1 MNQIEFEVGGKYENM
16 KGTYEVL
23 SINDET
29 MQIRWET
36 GEEAETDIDFQRR
49 IIERMEFE
57 EQRLIEKKAKKA
69 KKAAGGGR
77 VKFEGLKESDF
88 SKKVSGTIWRRR
100 SCLGGAVKVF
110 SDSGRP
116 DSDHLDIKSWSI
128 ARKPMIQWADVRH
141 RNPDIFSYQGKFF
154 VRLNEDKLYC
164 GYCIERSKKA
174 EKNLGDWDVFLAW
187 LADNENEQ
195 HLRDI
200 AFDRNLGIY
209 QFNKDGDIAWK
220 IHSSGDEW
228 RLDKKGQEK
237 PLDSLADFLKKLSEG
252 SRRIDLQI
260 AKTMDKKEVVEKGIN
275 VADDISGIF
284 ESLFPI
290 YKASA
295 INGFSA

>member
-1 MNQIEFEVGGKYENM
+1 M

-23 SINDET
+23 SINDDT
-29 MQIRWET
+29 MQIRWDT

-57 EQRLIEKKAKKA
+57 QQQLVERKAKKA

-110 SDSGRP
+110 SDSDR
-116 DSDHLDIKSWSI
+116 LDIKSWSI

-141 RNPDIFSYQGKFF
+141 RNPDIFNYQGKFF
-154 VRLNEDKLYC
+154 VRLNEDNLFC
-164 GYCIERSKKA
+164 GYCIERYKKA
-174 EKNLGDWDVFLAW
+174 EKNLGDWDVFLTW
-187 LADNENEQ
+187 LTDNGNEQ
-195 HLRDI
+195 HLKDL
-200 AFDRNLGIY
+200 AFDRNLSIY
-209 QFNKDGDIAWK
+209 QLNKDCDIVWK
-220 IHSSGDEW
+220 IYSADGEW

-237 PLDSLADFLKKLSEG
+237 TLDSLSDYLKKMSEG
-252 SRRIDLQI
+252 TRRIDLQI

-290 YKASA
+290 YKALAFNGSSA
-295 INGFSA
+295 

>member
-1 MNQIEFEVGGKYENM
+1 MNQFEFEVGGKYENM

-23 SINDET
+23 SINEET

-36 GEEAETDIDFQRR
+36 GEEIETDIDFQRR

-57 EQRLIEKKAKKA
+57 QQQLVEKKAKKA
-69 KKAAGGGR
+69 KKADGAGR

-88 SKKVSGTIWRRR
+88 TKKVSGTIWRRR

-110 SDSGRP
+110 SDSDR
-116 DSDHLDIKSWSI
+116 LDIKSWSI
-128 ARKPMIQWADVRH
+128 ARKPMIQWADVTH
-141 RNPDIFSYQGKFF
+141 RNPEIFNYQGKFF
-154 VRLNEDKLYC
+154 VRLNEDKLFF

-174 EKNLGDWDVFLAW
+174 EKNLGDWDVFLEW
-187 LADNENEQ
+187 LQDGGNEQ
-195 HLRDI
+195 HLREL
-200 AFDRNLGIY
+200 AFDRNLIIY

-220 IHSSGDEW
+220 INAADGQW
-228 RLDKKGQEK
+228 RLEKKGQEK
-237 PLDSLADFLKKLSEG
+237 TIESLPDFLKKLSEG

-260 AKTMDKKEVVEKGIN
+260 AKSMEKKEVIEKGVGI
-275 VADDISGIF
+275 ADDISSIF

-295 INGFSA
+295 FSGSSL

>member
-23 SINDET
+23 SINNDT
-29 MQIRWET
+29 MQIRWDT

-57 EQRLIEKKAKKA
+57 QQQLVERKAKKA
-69 KKAAGGGR
+69 KKISGGGR

-110 SDSGRP
+110 SDSDR
-116 DSDHLDIKSWSI
+116 LDIKSWSI
-128 ARKPMIQWADVRH
+128 ARKPMIQWADARH
-141 RNPDIFSYQGKFF
+141 RNSDIFNYQGKFF

-174 EKNLGDWDVFLAW
+174 EENLGDWDVFLTW
-187 LADNENEQ
+187 LMENGNEQ
-195 HLRDI
+195 HLKDL
-200 AFDRNLGIY
+200 AFDRNLTIY

-220 IHSSGDEW
+220 IHSADGEW
-228 RLDKKGQEK
+228 QLDKKGQEK
-237 PLDSLADFLKKLSEG
+237 TLDSLPEFLKKLSEG

-260 AKTMDKKEVVEKGIN
+260 AKAMDKKEVIEKGIN

-295 INGFSA
+295 FNGSSA

>member
-23 SINDET
+23 SINNET

-57 EQRLIEKKAKKA
+57 QQQLVEKKAKKA

-88 SKKVSGTIWRRR
+88 CKKVSGTIWRRR

-110 SDSGRP
+110 SDSDR
-116 DSDHLDIKSWSI
+116 LDIKSWSI

-141 RNPDIFSYQGKFF
+141 RNSDIFNYQGKFF
-154 VRLNEDKLYC
+154 VRLNEDELYC

-174 EKNLGDWDVFLAW
+174 DINLGDWDIFLAW
-187 LADNENEQ
+187 LSDNANEQ
-195 HLRDI
+195 HLKDL
-200 AFDRNLGIY
+200 AFDRNLSIY

-220 IHSSGDEW
+220 IRSVDGHW
-228 RLDKKGQEK
+228 QLDKKGQEK
-237 PLDSLADFLKKLSEG
+237 TLDSLPDFLKKLSEG

-260 AKTMDKKEVVEKGIN
+260 AKAIDKEEVIEKGIN
-275 VADDISGIF
+275 IADDISGIF

-295 INGFSA
+295 FNESSV

>member
-23 SINDET
+23 SINDDT

-57 EQRLIEKKAKKA
+57 QQQLVEKKAKKA
-69 KKAAGGGR
+69 RKASGGGR

-110 SDSGRP
+110 SE
-116 DSDHLDIKSWSI
+116 SDRLDIKSWSI

-141 RNPDIFSYQGKFF
+141 RNSDIFNYQGKFF
-154 VRLNEDKLYC
+154 VRLNEDHLYC

-174 EKNLGDWDVFLAW
+174 EKNLGDWDIFLSW

-195 HLRDI
+195 HLKDL
-200 AFDRNLGIY
+200 AFDRNLVIY
-209 QFNKDGDIAWK
+209 QLNKDGDIAWK
-220 IHSSGDEW
+220 IQSINGEW
-228 RLDKKGQEK
+228 RMNKKGQEK
-237 PLDSLADFLKKLSEG
+237 TLDSLSDFLNKMSEG
-252 SRRIDLQI
+252 LRRIDLQI
-260 AKTMDKKEVVEKGIN
+260 AKTFEKKDVIEKGIGI
-275 VADDISGIF
+275 ADDISAIF

-295 INGFSA
+295 FNGSSV

>member
-1 MNQIEFEVGGKYENM
+1 MDQIEFEVGGKYENM

-36 GEEAETDIDFQRR
+36 GEETETGIDFQRR

-57 EQRLIEKKAKKA
+57 QQQLVEKKAKKA

-77 VKFEGLKESDF
+77 VKFEGLKEGDF
-88 SKKVSGTIWRRR
+88 SKKVSGSIWRRR

-110 SDSGRP
+110 SDSDR
-116 DSDHLDIKSWSI
+116 LEIKSWSI
-128 ARKPMIQWADVRH
+128 ARKPMIQWADARH
-141 RNPDIFSYQGKFF
+141 RNPDIFNYQGKFF
-154 VRLNEDKLYC
+154 VRLNEDKLFC

-174 EKNLGDWDVFLAW
+174 EKNLGDWDVFITW
-187 LADNENEQ
+187 LSENGNEQ
-195 HLRDI
+195 HLKDL
-200 AFDRNLGIY
+200 AFDRNLTIC
-209 QFNKDGDIAWK
+209 QLNKDGDIAWE
-220 IHSSGDEW
+220 IRSADGEW

-237 PLDSLADFLKKLSEG
+237 SLDSLPDFLKKLSEG

-260 AKTMDKKEVVEKGIN
+260 AKTMDKKEVIEKGIN

-295 INGFSA
+295 FNGSPS